1 MEYLLSHLDLVQRG
15 VELLLV
21 MWAVLKRADKALLLH
36 LRTSL
41 EPRLQ
46 GMDEKLGQIHDL
58 VRREQRRRF
67 KQHKRLMRLEGRKS
81 H

>member
-46 GMDEKLGQIHDL
+46 RMDEKLDDIQRL
-58 VRREQRRRF
+58 VKIERKRRNR
-67 KQHKRLMRLEGRKS
+67 QHKRILRLEKDTE